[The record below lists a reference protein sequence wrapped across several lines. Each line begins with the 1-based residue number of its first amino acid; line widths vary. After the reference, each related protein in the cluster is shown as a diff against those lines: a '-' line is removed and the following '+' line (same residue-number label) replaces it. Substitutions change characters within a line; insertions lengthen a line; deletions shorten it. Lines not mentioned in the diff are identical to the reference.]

1 MDARPRDIIGAATLA
16 LVLVLLV
23 VVLVAGNIPHH

>member
-1 MDARPRDIIGAATLA
+1 MDARPRDVIGAAVLA

-23 VVLVAGNIPHH
+23 VVLVAGNIPHR